1 MLRATDPTRE
11 TDVTLPSPSSRLL
24 FTAREKYLLA
34 ALSALTLAAL
44 LAPALPAT
52 AWPIPHYVD
61 IRGWLGIP
69 NAGDVLSNLAFLA
82 MGVWGSER
90 LRARTDAPVGTS
102 WFFVGL
108 ILTCLGSG
116 FYHLDPDMPQRL
128 VADRLGMAV
137 AFAGFL
143 GVAASERISVRA
155 GETVLVLMMVAGPLA
170 AWAARENL
178 TPWAVVQYGGMALAV
193 GLALTRPRPGALG
206 VPLGWVIVVYV
217 LAKLFEL
224 CDATVFEATGHIVSG
239 HTLKHLSAAL
249 AAWPVIRALG
259 LTGRA
264 PSHRSADMPPDAR
277 RPHPSALA
285 APSCIAPSQTGSGC
299 ETRSPAAD

>member
-1 MLRATDPTRE
+1 MLRANDPAQASDAILRPVSRHFSLGAPQLRE
-11 TDVTLPSPSSRLL
+11 R
-24 FTAREKYLLA
+24 YLA
-34 ALSALTLAAL
+34 AALFVLTLAAL
-44 LAPALPAT
+44 FGPALPAA
-52 AWPIPHYVD
+52 AWHIPHFVD
-61 IRGWLGIP
+61 SRPWLGVP

-90 LRARTDAPVGTS
+90 LRGRNDAPVGAS

-143 GVAASERISVRA
+143 GIAASERISTRA
-155 GETVLVLMMVAGPLA
+155 GEAVLVLMMVAGLLA
-170 AWAARENL
+170 AWVARVNL
-178 TPWAVVQYGGMALAV
+178 TPWVVVQFGGMALAM

-206 VPLGWVIVVYV
+206 VPLGGVIVFYV

-224 CDATVFEATGHIVSG
+224 GDATIFEATGHIVSG
-239 HTLKHLSAAL
+239 HTLKHLAAAL
-249 AAWPVIRALG
+249 AAWPVIRAL
-259 LTGRA
+259 R
-264 PSHRSADMPPDAR
+264 DR
-277 RPHPSALA
+277 RV
-285 APSCIAPSQTGSGC
+285 G
-299 ETRSPAAD
+299 

>member
-1 MLRATDPTRE
+1 MSRPDDYAATLSTAYRFSFAP
-11 TDVTLPSPSSRLL
+11 LH
-24 FTAREKYLLA
+24 AREKYLLA
-34 ALSALTLAAL
+34 ALALLTLVAIF
-44 LAPALPAT
+44 APVLPASS
-52 AWPIPHYVD
+52 WHIPHYVD
-61 IRGWLGIP
+61 GRDWLGIP

-82 MGVWGSER
+82 MGVWGFER
-90 LRARTDAPVGTS
+90 LRARHDAPVGAS

-128 VADRLGMAV
+128 IADRLGMAV

-143 GVAASERISVRA
+143 GIATSERISVRA
-155 GETVLVLMMVAGPLA
+155 AEAVLVLMMIAGPFT
-170 AWAARENL
+170 AWVARDNL

-193 GLALTRPRPGALG
+193 GLALTKPRSGAIG
-206 VPLGWVIVVYV
+206 IPLGGVIVFYA

-224 CDATVFEATGHIVSG
+224 GDAIVFEATGHIVSG

-259 LTGRA
+259 SPGPA
-264 PSHRSADMPPDAR
+264 PSPR
-277 RPHPSALA
+277 
-285 APSCIAPSQTGSGC
+285 
-299 ETRSPAAD
+299 

>member
-1 MLRATDPTRE
+1 MPRPHDQTQATDAL
-11 TDVTLPSPSSRLL
+11 LPSMSGRLL
-24 FTAREKYLLA
+24 LTAHEKYLAA
-34 ALSALTLAAL
+34 ALSVLALLAL
-44 LAPALPAT
+44 LAPALPA
-52 AWPIPHYVD
+52 AGWHIPHFVD
-61 IRGWLGIP
+61 TRPWLGVP

-90 LRARTDAPVGTS
+90 LRGRNDAPVGAS

-143 GVAASERISVRA
+143 GIAVSERISVRA
-155 GETVLVLMMVAGPLA
+155 GEAVLVLMMIAGLLA
-170 AWAARENL
+170 AWVARENL
-178 TPWAVVQYGGMALAV
+178 TPWVVVQFGGIALAM

-206 VPLGWVIVVYV
+206 VPLGGVICFYV

-224 CDATVFEATGHIVSG
+224 GDATIFEATGHIVSG

-259 LTGRA
+259 SKA
-264 PSHRSADMPPDAR
+264 
-277 RPHPSALA
+277 
-285 APSCIAPSQTGSGC
+285 
-299 ETRSPAAD
+299 